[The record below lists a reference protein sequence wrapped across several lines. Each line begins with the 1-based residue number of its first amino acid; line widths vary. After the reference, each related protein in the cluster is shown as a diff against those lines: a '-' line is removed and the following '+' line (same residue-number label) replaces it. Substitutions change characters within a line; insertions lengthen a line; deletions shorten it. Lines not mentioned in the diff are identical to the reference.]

1 MVDILPWNLCE
12 EMVYSEMMNDVKV
25 TPCQPN
31 ETTEFDAETL
41 RLCQMHQLSRLED
54 RAQSSL

>member
-1 MVDILPWNLCE
+1 MVQILPWNLCE

-54 RAQSSL
+54 